1 MRHKRTQPVSAKTPV
16 KSASCTL
23 RVGKRDGRAAT
34 AAACE
39 PHYLPGLELIE
50 KANAPMMLCNLCTA
64 IISRANWDGPSCNF
78 NAVCCFIV
86 FCLAP
91 GN

>member
-1 MRHKRTQPVSAKTPV
+1 MRHKRTQPVSAKPPV

-23 RVGKRDGRAAT
+23 RVRKRDGRAAA

-39 PHYLPGLELIE
+39 SHDLPGLELIE
-50 KANAPMMLCNLCTA
+50 KANAPMMLCNWYNA
-64 IISRANWDGPSCNF
+64 VISRANWDGHSWNF
-78 NAVCCFIV
+78 NAVCFFV